1 MPDAFP
7 DAHWGR
13 ENMSPLFAPA
23 YRFASTRLGSR
34 AIRALVPLDRRVLAA
49 TKGKY
54 TLFGPATL
62 PTLLLTT
69 TGRKSGLPR
78 TTALSYLRD
87 ADRLLVL
94 GSNWGQQHHPSWSVN
109 LQAQPRATVAM
120 GGLEIPVTA
129 TLLDG
134 GDRQQGLQRFL
145 AYPMYRA
152 YRTRTDR
159 DLRLFALTRDP
170 APSVRG

>member
-1 MPDAFP
+1 MPEAFP
-7 DAHWGR
+7 EPHWGR
-13 ENMSPLFAPA
+13 ETMSPLFAPA
-23 YRFASTRLGSR
+23 YRFASSQLGSR
-34 AIRALVPLDRRVLAA
+34 VLRSLAPLDRRVLAA

-54 TLFGPATL
+54 TLFGPAAL

-87 ADRLLVL
+87 SDRLLVL

-109 LQAQPRATVAM
+109 LQAHPEATVAI
-120 GGLEIPVTA
+120 GGAEIPVTA
-129 TLLDG
+129 TLLEG
-134 GDRQQGLQRFL
+134 ADRQGALQRFL

-152 YRTRTDR
+152 YRTRTNR
-159 DLRLFALTRDP
+159 ELRLFALTR
-170 APSVRG
+170 A

>member
-1 MPDAFP
+1 
-7 DAHWGR
+7 
-13 ENMSPLFAPA
+13 MSPLFAPA
-23 YRFASTRLGSR
+23 YAFASTSVGSR
-34 AIRALVPLDRRVLAA
+34 ALRALAPLDRRVLAA

-54 TLFGPATL
+54 TLFGPAAL

-78 TTALSYLRD
+78 IAALSYLRE

-94 GSNWGQQHHPSWSVN
+94 GSNWGQKHHPAWSVN
-109 LQAQPRATVAM
+109 LQAHPQATVAM

-129 TLLDG
+129 ALLDG
-134 GDRQQGLQRFL
+134 EDRQRCLQRFL

-152 YRTRTDR
+152 YRTRTTR
-159 DLRLFALTRDP
+159 DLRLFALTR
-170 APSVRG
+170 S